1 VYVFGAM
8 AAPLITQTMWLLL
21 TTAASVG
28 VDIRSAQRDFPQLAH
43 VIYSICG
50 LTDMDVSSSNPCAY
64 RIFGMAYAFTECG
77 VVHQAD
83 YTHFKSC
90 VHGCSTDDRCATACS
105 DPKVKNANC
114 LSNCKTMASCIDQAA
129 ADPKSTGQV
138 SASRAL
144 SDCFGKPLPVP
155 APPPP
160 GAVAAPAAA
169 APAAAAPASA
179 APASALLAMGTNDPA
194 SPAPA
199 SYAAAPAPSPASVQS
214 FTPRKGILSKKKD
227 LVDNKCVCTKTGIV
241 NGKNTGQKGCAK
253 HGKEPDAGVEA
264 YCFVGGGYSCGG
276 SMASIG
282 FPGLFWVNCEKPN
295 FALLYPPKCEIL
307 KRASAKLFVVP
318 PPLGLKAPPA
328 TFDGFRPDM
337 VPMMTAAHPLDTMS
351 ASMGGWASP
360 MHPTWHEQR
369 GNYFANEAFQ
379 NQAPAAASAPAGAV
393 AASPMAAVAASPGPA
408 MALSQLRG
416 VQQHSEEAS

>member
-1 VYVFGAM
+1 MYVFGAM

-28 VDIRSAQRDFPQLAH
+28 VDIRSAQQDFPQLAH

-50 LTDMDVSSSNPCAY
+50 LADVDVSSSNPCAY

-83 YTHFKSC
+83 FSNFKSC
-90 VHGCSTDDRCATACS
+90 VLGCSTDDRCATACS

-114 LSNCKTMASCIDQAA
+114 LSNCKTMASCIDEAA
-129 ADPKSTGQV
+129 SNPKSTGQV
-138 SASRAL
+138 SATRSL
-144 SDCFGKPLPVP
+144 NDCFGRPLPVP

-169 APAAAAPASA
+169 APGAAAPAIA
-179 APASALLAMGTNDPA
+179 APAAALLAMGTNDPA

-199 SYAAAPAPSPASVQS
+199 SYAAAPAPSAPSVDS
-214 FTPRKGILSKKKD
+214 FKQRKGILSKKKD
-227 LVDNKCVCTKTGIV
+227 LVPNKCVCTKTGIV

-253 HGKEPDAGVEA
+253 HGKEPDAGAEA
-264 YCFVGGGYSCGG
+264 YCFVSGGFSCGG

-282 FPGLFWVNCEKPN
+282 FPGLFWVNCEKPD
-295 FALLYPPKCEIL
+295 FALLYPPQCEIL
-307 KRASAKLFVVP
+307 KRATAKLFVVP

-328 TFDGFRPDM
+328 NFDAFRPGM
-337 VPMMTAAHPLDTMS
+337 VPMITAAHPLDTMS

-369 GNYFANEAFQ
+369 GNYFAKEAFQ
-379 NQAPAAASAPAGAV
+379 AAPAAASAPAGAV
-393 AASPMAAVAASPGPA
+393 AASPFAAVAASPGPA

-416 VQQHSEEAS
+416 VQQHGEEVA